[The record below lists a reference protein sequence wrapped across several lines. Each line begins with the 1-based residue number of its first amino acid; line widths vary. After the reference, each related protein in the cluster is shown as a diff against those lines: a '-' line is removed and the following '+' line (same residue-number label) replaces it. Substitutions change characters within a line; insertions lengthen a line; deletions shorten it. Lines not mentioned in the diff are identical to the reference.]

1 MTGTAAILA
10 ALAPET
16 LRAPRSAA
24 RQLFDLHLPSE
35 ARWLGLCLVVV
46 LAVIET
52 KVALL
57 LMPAAG
63 EPDFMVALS
72 DPWVALPA
80 QAVALVLVA
89 LAVHRIGA
97 LFGGRGSF
105 EDALLAVVWVE
116 FLMTLAQAVQFL
128 AILALPP
135 LGALLAIAIVAGFL
149 WITANFI
156 AELHGFQSLAK
167 VGLGM
172 IAGFAI
178 IVTLMAALFAALG
191 LAPPV

>member
-1 MTGTAAILA
+1 MHADYEAAVGDRDQADVQALQVDTALDAGLVLLSILA
-10 ALAPET
+10 FI
-16 LRAPRSAA
+16 
-24 RQLFDLHLPSE
+24 LFLDRLSFVLTAGIGMYVLLVRFRGGH
-35 ARWLGLCLVVV
+35 WLSS
-46 LAVIET
+46 
-52 KVALL
+52 LL
-57 LMPAAG
+57 IT
-63 EPDFMVALS
+63 
-72 DPWVALPA
+72 
-80 QAVALVLVA
+80 VALVLVA